1 MICIVEMDDIAIKVI
16 LMRVRKKRGWLER
29 KPPFYISSQEENIV
43 RYLDGTEHF
52 NDVSDRN
59 EENILRTGGK
69 CIFDINWQIIWQN
82 YFVF

>member
-1 MICIVEMDDIAIKVI
+1 
-16 LMRVRKKRGWLER
+16 MRVTKKRGRLER

-59 EENILRTGGK
+59 EENVLRTRGK